1 MRIVARPRHLIHQ
14 DLTRISRVR
23 PAPENPCASRNSL
36 QRRRRGALEVTVI
49 ERVRDGP
56 SKKGSQ
62 VNYHSVNPDVAVR
75 RNQWWR
81 LGSVNRLVEGPRALP
96 GALRFGVSNPYISGA
111 GSVSNVSGRAMGP
124 TAAHAETLDGDVFS
138 R

>member
-1 MRIVARPRHLIHQ
+1 MRIVARPSHLIHQ

-23 PAPENPCASRNSL
+23 PATENPCASGNSL

-49 ERVRDGP
+49 ERIRDGP
-56 SKKGSQ
+56 SKKGRQ

-111 GSVSNVSGRAMGP
+111 GSVSNVSGRPMGP